1 MSKLEKIKKFIDCN
15 WFLENNVSIKKYYKV
30 NKKAY
35 RFFHSKRGFMHM
47 KISFNG
53 KMQDCGDEYQPNTVM
68 KYINEKTKHILELG
82 CGQGAN
88 LYYLAIKNKDI
99 KFTGIDLY
107 PSIDKKLAN
116 VTLISADYHSL
127 DKIKSN
133 SQEIVYAFETLCYSQ
148 NKEIIFK
155 EVSRVLKKGGVFIIF
170 DGYSNVKEKDISL
183 EQKELMNLVSK
194 GMGVSEFEYYENIK
208 NYANR
213 NNFKEIE
220 IKELTREIL
229 PNTDKFKNIVEKGMK
244 FGVLF
249 KFFCKILPREFVGNA
264 ISGYLLSEALEEKL
278 YCYYEHI
285 YKKEN

>member
-1 MSKLEKIKKFIDCN
+1 
-15 WFLENNVSIKKYYKV
+15 
-30 NKKAY
+30 
-35 RFFHSKRGFMHM
+35 
-47 KISFNG
+47 
-53 KMQDCGDEYQPNTVM
+53 
-68 KYINEKTKHILELG
+68 
-82 CGQGAN
+82 
-88 LYYLAIKNKDI
+88 
-99 KFTGIDLY
+99 
-107 PSIDKKLAN
+107 
-116 VTLISADYHSL
+116 
-127 DKIKSN
+127 
-133 SQEIVYAFETLCYSQ
+133 
-148 NKEIIFK
+148 
-155 EVSRVLKKGGVFIIF
+155 
-170 DGYSNVKEKDISL
+170 
-183 EQKELMNLVSK
+183 MNLVSK

-229 PNTDKFKNIVEKGMK
+229 PNTDKFKNIVEKCMK